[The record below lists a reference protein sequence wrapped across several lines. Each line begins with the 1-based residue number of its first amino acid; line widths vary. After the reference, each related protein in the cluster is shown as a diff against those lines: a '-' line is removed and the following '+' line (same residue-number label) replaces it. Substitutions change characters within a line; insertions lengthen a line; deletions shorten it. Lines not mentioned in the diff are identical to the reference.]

1 MSLENFVSHLLH
13 LDASARPGS
22 VSRRLSAA
30 FAEVWQENNPTGR
43 RTYRDL
49 AAQPLAHVDSAQI
62 EIMTR
67 MEATGVRELVA
78 ARTAATTEAE
88 RASWAVTWPLVEEL
102 TAADTVLIG
111 LPMYNFSVPSSFKA
125 WFDRVAIPS
134 LIVDHATNQG
144 PLSGTR
150 VVVVT
155 ARGGAYGPGT
165 PRAGSDFQEP
175 YLRAAFG
182 MLGLAD
188 DLTFVHAELTKS
200 EHVPR
205 LAGFRQKA
213 ADSLAVALD
222 TVAKA
227 ATAQPR

>member
-1 MSLENFVSHLLH
+1 MLLRVP
-13 LDASARPGS
+13 LR
-22 VSRRLSAA
+22 
-30 FAEVWQENNPTGR
+30 VWTDTGH
-43 RTYRDL
+43 
-49 AAQPLAHVDSAQI
+49 P
-62 EIMTR
+62 
-67 MEATGVRELVA
+67 
-78 ARTAATTEAE
+78 
-88 RASWAVTWPLVEEL
+88 
-102 TAADTVLIG
+102 AADRHST
-111 LPMYNFSVPSSFKA
+111 
-125 WFDRVAIPS
+125 
-134 LIVDHATNQG
+134 
-144 PLSGTR
+144 
-150 VVVVT
+150 
-155 ARGGAYGPGT
+155 
-165 PRAGSDFQEP
+165 FQEP